1 MCSPYTVSRLTSPP
15 PAQTGKLT
23 GPPEP
28 SADGAST
35 PHQTSSFSPLS
46 CRHADPNKS
55 IKCKRIQFSCS
66 CFKLSISER
75 KSLFVLQEV
84 ARQEKLSWSNC
95 GLVLRIRIAEDSH
108 TGRCTL
114 IGASAPWPFP
124 HGLCKQRRTEP
135 QRTTHYPIPIPI
147 CVKPTIITDLFL

>member
-1 MCSPYTVSRLTSPP
+1 MCSSYTVSRLTSPP
-15 PAQTGKLT
+15 PAQTGKLI

-114 IGASAPWPFP
+114 IGASAPWPSP
-124 HGLCKQRRTEP
+124 NN
-135 QRTTHYPIPIPI
+135 PI